1 MISDVTIIT
10 ILQALHHHTE
20 TRIISYLVGP
30 SGELDFSLVGLP
42 AHDGELW

>member
-1 MISDVTIIT
+1 MISHVTIIT
-10 ILQALHHHTE
+10 ISLDNN
-20 TRIISYLVGP
+20 SYLVGP